1 MADIIKHSIIDLDP
15 DEINYDDKEEVMKKF
30 NELKEINKKLLGKK
44 FRLQRKRK
52 RLENKLARLMRKNKE

>member
-44 FRLQRKRK
+44 FWLQRKRK